1 MKIYTAVVPL
11 LKKGI
16 SKYIYI
22 LGKNLFNRYS
32 LVESGE
38 SSKTFL
44 PWASYFVGVIW
55 RNLSFFLLTGRGI
68 NIYIKRDRKKW
79 RGKKEVGYWRRK
91 RESSVSNN
99 LPPFEKF
106 VSASRSIHP
115 SSLLLRPGPSACLAT
130 CATWNSFLHRS
141 SDRDFTRESIYPD
154 TLINSN
160 DFHEFKG
167 LLLLFWYRKINK

>member
-44 PWASYFVGVIW
+44 PWASYFAGVIW

-106 VSASRSIHP
+106 VSIDSSLPFLESSPSSRSICMSRYLCHLEFVSP
-115 SSLLLRPGPSACLAT
+115 PI
-130 CATWNSFLHRS
+130 FRS
-141 SDRDFTRESIYPD
+141 REYLSRYFNQFQWLSRI
-154 TLINSN
+154 
-160 DFHEFKG
+160 
-167 LLLLFWYRKINK
+167 